1 MLVVVW
7 ELQVR
12 NPDQSSELALLKRA
26 IVFPAIPDAHQ
37 CGNQYEACRT
47 DQQRRANLDVRTPAA
62 TLGFGDP
69 LVANGERR
77 QSPVLWG
84 LLFQAEYHHW
94 LTGSDIGSSHP
105 YIDMKRQLLPDLGV
119 TGPAAWIPEFAF
131 DLFESEMNRIHRLHK
146 PGPLTRQVIN
156 EEDLANSAAHSLQRL
171 FGRNIRAEVVE
182 EQRGTDHSASQG

>member
-1 MLVVVW
+1 MIVTFVDKTQDYLIWNRRV
-7 ELQVR
+7 
-12 NPDQSSELALLKRA
+12 

-37 CGNQYEACRT
+37 RGNQYEACRT
-47 DQQRRANLDVRTPAA
+47 DQQRRANLDIRTPAA
-62 TLGFGDP
+62 ALGFGDP

-94 LTGSDIGSSHP
+94 LTGSDIGSPHP

-171 FGRNIRAEVVE
+171 FGRNIRAEVVQ
-182 EQRGTDHSASQG
+182 EQRGADHSASQG

>member
-1 MLVVVW
+1 MFKIPLDFPCFAFNFCFKGLIRVNVSGI
-7 ELQVR
+7 R
-12 NPDQSSELALLKRA
+12 SDLLSDFT
-26 IVFPAIPDAHQ
+26 V
-37 CGNQYEACRT
+37 GT
-47 DQQRRANLDVRTPAA
+47 SDQQRRANLDIRTPAA
-62 TLGFGDP
+62 ALGFGDP

-119 TGPAAWIPEFAF
+119 TGPAAWIPKFAF
-131 DLFESEMNRIHRLHK
+131 GLFESEMNRIHRLHK

-156 EEDLANSAAHSLQRL
+156 EEDLTNSPAHFLQRL